1 MQIHEGNFTN
11 KCSLSAFCRN
21 FCSTFCSNDSE
32 QMPLTR
38 SSTPYQVLSK
48 TRKRAS
54 IFFPCRLKEQDL
66 RLLLNFPLTT
76 PSSKATDSFGLNP
89 YEFYPKNEL
98 FILEKYPYFMLCRIR
113 ETNLSV
119 TVESSSDSL
128 RIGFS
133 NEDLSPAALTD
144 IFINYLGFKL
154 SETLS
159 FDLNFVLYMHSSS
172 EASLTQLTSL
182 QNFSDFLIKFDQ
194 TFLFHPTKKDPRPLQ
209 SKRTHE
215 ILKERESRSSG
226 SLRSLEDTKKP
237 HTIRKT
243 KDFEEKDVV
252 LGRIRAFRGVK
263 TQADLVLI
271 NFYQN
276 VDLIRLGS
284 YKEILIKTIFKSM
297 AFSRNLAI
305 LLHKS
310 FPVDLIPEIFDTCWS
325 FFRE

>member
-11 KCSLSAFCRN
+11 KCSLFSFCRN
-21 FCSTFCSNDSE
+21 FCSKLCSNDSE

-48 TRKRAS
+48 TRKSAS
-54 IFFPCRLKEQDL
+54 IFFPFRLKEQNL

-76 PSSKATDSFGLNP
+76 PNSKATESFGLNP
-89 YEFYPKNEL
+89 YEFYPKNQL

-119 TVESSSDSL
+119 NVESSSDSL
-128 RIGFS
+128 RISIS
-133 NEDLSPAALTD
+133 NKDLSPSALAD

-154 SETLS
+154 SETLG
-159 FDLNFVLYMHSSS
+159 FDLNFAIYMHSSS
-172 EASLTQLTSL
+172 EISLNQMTSL

-194 TFLFHPTKKDPRPLQ
+194 TFLFHPTKKDPKPLQ
-209 SKRTHE
+209 SKRNQD

-226 SLRSLEDTKKP
+226 SLRSMEDPKK
-237 HTIRKT
+237 TFNNRKL

-252 LGRIRAFRGVK
+252 LGRIRAHRGVK

-284 YKEILIKTIFKSM
+284 YKEILIKTIYKSM
-297 AFSRNLAI
+297 AFTRNLAI

-325 FFRE
+325 FFKE

>member
-11 KCSLSAFCRN
+11 KCSFFSFCRN
-21 FCSTFCSNDSE
+21 LCSNFCSNDSG
-32 QMPLTR
+32 QLPLTR

-54 IFFPCRLKEQDL
+54 IFFPFRLKEQDL
-66 RLLLNFPLTT
+66 RLLLHFPLTT
-76 PSSKATDSFGLNP
+76 PDSKATESFGLNP
-89 YEFYPKNEL
+89 YEFYPKDQL

-119 TVESSSDSL
+119 NVESSSDSL
-128 RIGFS
+128 RIAIS
-133 NEDLSPAALTD
+133 NEDLSPSAMTD

-159 FDLNFVLYMHSSS
+159 FDLNFVIYMHSSS
-172 EASLTQLTSL
+172 DIPLNQLTSL

-194 TFLFHPTKKDPRPLQ
+194 SFLLHPTKKPLQ
-209 SKRTHE
+209 SKRNQD

-226 SLRSLEDTKKP
+226 SLRSMEDTKKP
-237 HTIRKT
+237 FNNRKS

-252 LGRIRAFRGVK
+252 LGRIRASRGVK

-284 YKEILIKTIFKSM
+284 YKEILIKTIYKSM
-297 AFSRNLAI
+297 AYTRNLAV

-325 FFRE
+325 FFKEYV